1 MHDLSRPQ
9 PRAVTPGGAG
19 THGPPSDAVVLFDGT
34 DLSQWESCNGGDAPW
49 KVVGGFMEVVPGTG
63 GIRTREHFGSCQ
75 LHLEWASPRVVR
87 GDSQG
92 RGNSGIFLLGLY
104 EVQVLDSFRNPT
116 YADGTAGAIYG
127 QHPPRVNACRRPGE
141 WQDWDIVFESPSFSG
156 DRLVEPAYATVLL
169 NNIVLHNRVELIGST
184 QNKQLAVYEPHPATG
199 PLELQNHKNP
209 ILFRN
214 IWIRPLMGYDE

>member
-1 MHDLSRPQ
+1 M
-9 PRAVTPGGAG
+9 
-19 THGPPSDAVVLFDGT
+19 
-34 DLSQWESCNGGDAPW
+34 
-49 KVVGGFMEVVPGTG
+49 
-63 GIRTREHFGSCQ
+63 
-75 LHLEWASPRVVR
+75 VVR

-199 PLELQNHKNP
+199 PLELQNHKKSRFFSGTFGFAP
-209 ILFRN
+209 
-214 IWIRPLMGYDE
+214 